1 MQVSLNTA
9 VFLPQ
14 LERSKSQLA
23 CLLAV
28 DAWPIDNIE
37 VRGEFF
43 APATKV
49 RELEQIAKLC
59 QKNDWELYY
68 SVPEELFLGDHFAPK
83 LKQQLALAEK
93 VGIKNLKYSFGH
105 IDLLFS
111 DAKLKQLHDLLAN
124 SPVNVTIENQ
134 PNANGKLSAIT
145 QDLAFDR
152 TEKLPLGYTLSLIH
166 I

>member
-49 RELEQIAKLC
+49 RELEQIAKL
-59 QKNDWELYY
+59 
-68 SVPEELFLGDHFAPK
+68 
-83 LKQQLALAEK
+83 
-93 VGIKNLKYSFGH
+93 
-105 IDLLFS
+105 
-111 DAKLKQLHDLLAN
+111 
-124 SPVNVTIENQ
+124 
-134 PNANGKLSAIT
+134 
-145 QDLAFDR
+145 
-152 TEKLPLGYTLSLIH
+152 
-166 I
+166 

>member
-1 MQVSLNTA
+1 MRFCLFTNLARWIKCKVSLNTA

-59 QKNDWELYY
+59 QKR
-68 SVPEELFLGDHFAPK
+68 LGA
-83 LKQQLALAEK
+83 
-93 VGIKNLKYSFGH
+93 
-105 IDLLFS
+105 LLFS
-111 DAKLKQLHDLLAN
+111 SRRIIL
-124 SPVNVTIENQ
+124 
-134 PNANGKLSAIT
+134 
-145 QDLAFDR
+145 
-152 TEKLPLGYTLSLIH
+152 
-166 I
+166 

>member
-49 RELEQIAKLC
+49 TLSKKR
-59 QKNDWELYY
+59 
-68 SVPEELFLGDHFAPK
+68 LGA
-83 LKQQLALAEK
+83 
-93 VGIKNLKYSFGH
+93 
-105 IDLLFS
+105 LLFS
-111 DAKLKQLHDLLAN
+111 
-124 SPVNVTIENQ
+124 S
-134 PNANGKLSAIT
+134 
-145 QDLAFDR
+145 
-152 TEKLPLGYTLSLIH
+152 
-166 I
+166 